1 MNEIKRMVCVSN
13 RLPISLQQNAD
24 ERPGG
29 EAHWAIKPSSGGLV
43 SALEPVLK
51 NRGGMWIGW
60 PGAAVEAGELDASL
74 AGASRDAGYEL
85 QPVLLSQEEIDGFYY
100 GFANE
105 IIWPL
110 FHGLPTRANFDHTYW
125 ERYESANRK
134 FAEQVAARARRDDF
148 IWIQDYHLMCV
159 AHYLKQLGLNHRT
172 AFFLHIPFPPPEIFL
187 RLPWRTEVLE
197 GLLAHDLVGFH
208 TMRDRNNFLQ
218 CVREVVTHKRATG
231 SGQVVTVKYGGREI
245 RVGAFPI
252 SVDYDGLQ
260 RLATDEDV
268 ALQSAQWKQQFGN
281 HGMQVMIG
289 MDRLDYT
296 KGIPERLAAFKLA
309 LERYPELRGKLTL
322 VQVTVPSREEVP
334 EYAALLGEIERL
346 VGHINGEFTDPGVWV
361 PIHYLHRSLTRA
373 ETIAYLRACEIAL
386 VTPLR
391 DGMNLVAKEYCACD
405 VEEDG
410 VLILSEFA
418 GAAAEL
424 SRGALMVNP
433 HDVSGI
439 ADAIHA
445 AYNMRMPE
453 RRRRMRRLREQ
464 VREHNIYEWVGSI
477 LEAAYVP
484 SLDNFPVLGSYVP
497 DLKLEH
503 GA

>member
-13 RLPISLQQNAD
+13 RLPVSLQQA
-24 ERPGG
+24 EG
-29 EAHWAIKPSSGGLV
+29 AWHVKPSSGGLV
-43 SALEPVLK
+43 SALEPVLQ

-60 PGAAVEAGELDASL
+60 PGAAVAEGELDEAL
-74 AGASRDAGYEL
+74 AATSRDAGYEL
-85 QPVLLSQEEIDGFYY
+85 KPVLLTKEEIDGFYY

-110 FHGLPTRANFDHTYW
+110 FHGFSTRANFDHTYW
-125 ERYESANRK
+125 ESYESANRR
-134 FAEQVAARARRDDF
+134 FAEVIANNARRDDF
-148 IWIQDYHLMCV
+148 VWIQDYHLMCV
-159 AHYLKQLGLNHRT
+159 AHYLKQGGHNFRT
-172 AFFLHIPFPPPEIFL
+172 AFFLHIPFPPPEMFL
-187 RLPWRTEVLE
+187 KLPWRTQVLE

-208 TMRDRNNFLQ
+208 TLRDRNNFLQ

-245 RVGAFPI
+245 RIGAFPI
-252 SVDYDGLQ
+252 SIDYDGLQ
-260 RLATDEDV
+260 RQAKSAEVDAMS
-268 ALQSAQWKQQFGN
+268 ALWKQQFGGD
-281 HGMQVMIG
+281 GMQVMIG

-296 KGIPERLAAFKLA
+296 KGIPERLAAFELA
-309 LERYPELRGKLTL
+309 LKRYPELRGKITL

-334 EYAALLGEIERL
+334 EYAALLNEIERL
-346 VGHINGEFTDPGVWV
+346 VGHINGEYTEAGSWV

-373 ETIAYLRACEIAL
+373 ETIAYLRASEIAL

-433 HDVSGI
+433 HDVEGV
-439 ADAIHA
+439 ARAIRA
-445 AYNMRMPE
+445 AYHMSPVE

-464 VREHNIYEWVGSI
+464 VREHNIYTWVGSI
-477 LEAAYVP
+477 LDAAFVP
-484 SLDNFPVLGSYVP
+484 SLEHFPVIEAYVP

>member
-1 MNEIKRMVCVSN
+1 MSEIRRMVCVSN
-13 RLPISLQQNAD
+13 RLPIVLKHD
-24 ERPGG
+24 EGSW
-29 EAHWAIKPSSGGLV
+29 EIKPASGGLV

-60 PGAAVEAGELDASL
+60 PGAAVEDGELTSAL
-74 AGASRDAGYEL
+74 RGASRNAGYQLE
-85 QPVLLSQEEIDGFYY
+85 PVMLSKEEIEGFYY

-110 FHGLPTRANFDHTYW
+110 FHGLPTRANFNPGYW
-125 ERYESANRK
+125 ESYESANRK
-134 FAEQVAARARRDDF
+134 FADVLAASARQDDF

-159 AHYLKQLGLNHRT
+159 ARYLRQSGQDFRT

-187 RLPWRTEVLE
+187 RLPWRSQVLE
-197 GLLAHDLVGFH
+197 GLLAHDMVGFQ

-218 CVREVVTHKRATG
+218 CVREVVTHKRPRG
-231 SGQVVTVKYGGREI
+231 SGQVVRVSYGGREI
-245 RVGAFPI
+245 RAGAFAI

-260 RLATDEDV
+260 HMATSEEV
-268 ALQSAQWKQQFGN
+268 ADQAVQWRQQFQQFGER
-281 HGMQVMIG
+281 QVMIG

-296 KGIPERLAAFKLA
+296 KGIPERLDAFKLA
-309 LERYPELRGKLTL
+309 LERYPELRGKLTM

-334 EYAALLGEIERL
+334 EYAALLGQIEQQI
-346 VGHINGEFTDPGVWV
+346 GHINGEYTQPGVWV
-361 PIHYLHRSLTRA
+361 PIHYIHRNLTRA
-373 ETIAYLRACEIAL
+373 ETIAYLRASEIAL
-386 VTPLR
+386 ITPLR
-391 DGMNLVAKEYCACD
+391 DGMNLVAKEFCACD

-410 VLILSEFA
+410 ALILSEFA

-424 SRGALMVNP
+424 SRGALMINP

-439 ADAIHA
+439 ADAIFA
-445 AYNMRMPE
+445 AFHMRPAE
-453 RRRRMRRLREQ
+453 RRRRMRKLREQ
-464 VREHNIYEWVGSI
+464 VREHDIYHWVGSI

-484 SLDNFPVLGSYVP
+484 SLDHFPVMEHYVP
-497 DLKLEH
+497 DIKMEH

>member
-1 MNEIKRMVCVSN
+1 MSDITRMVCISN
-13 RLPISLQQNAD
+13 RLPIVLNKSEDGWSVTPA
-24 ERPGG
+24 
-29 EAHWAIKPSSGGLV
+29 SGGLV
-43 SALEPVLK
+43 SALDPVLR

-60 PGAAVEAGELDASL
+60 PGTAETDDKLTHAI
-74 AGASRDAGYEL
+74 AGAARTAGYEL
-85 QPVLLSQEEIDGFYY
+85 EPVILNKAEVDGFYY

-110 FHGLPTRANFDHTYW
+110 FHSLPTRANFDHTYW
-125 ERYESANRK
+125 ENYESANRK
-134 FAEQVAARARRDDF
+134 FAEKAGCNSHPDDF

-159 AHYLKQLGLNHRT
+159 ARFLRQAGCTNRI
-172 AFFLHIPFPPPEIFL
+172 AFFLHIPFPPPEMFL
-187 RLPWRTEVLE
+187 KLPWRTEVLE

-208 TMRDRNNFLQ
+208 TLRDRNNFLQ
-218 CVREVVTHKRATG
+218 CVRELVTHKRAYG
-231 SGQVVTVKYGGREI
+231 SGQVVTVRYGGREI

-252 SVDYDGLQ
+252 SIDYDGLQ
-260 RLATDEDV
+260 TLATSEEV
-268 ALQSAQWKQQFGN
+268 AAMSAQWKQQFGED
-281 HGMQVMIG
+281 GMQIMIG

-296 KGIPERLAAFKLA
+296 KGIPERLSAFRLA
-309 LERYPELRGKLTL
+309 LERYPELRGKVTL

-334 EYAALLGEIERL
+334 EYAALLAEIERL
-346 VGHINGEFTDPGVWV
+346 VGHINGEFTEAGSWV

-373 ETIAYLRACEIAL
+373 ETIAYLRASEIAL

-433 HDVSGI
+433 HDMEGV
-439 ADAIHA
+439 AQAIHS
-445 AYNMRMPE
+445 AYHMNLQQ

-464 VREHNIYEWVGSI
+464 VREHNIYNWVGSI

-484 SLDNFPVLGSYVP
+484 SLDNFPVLENYVP